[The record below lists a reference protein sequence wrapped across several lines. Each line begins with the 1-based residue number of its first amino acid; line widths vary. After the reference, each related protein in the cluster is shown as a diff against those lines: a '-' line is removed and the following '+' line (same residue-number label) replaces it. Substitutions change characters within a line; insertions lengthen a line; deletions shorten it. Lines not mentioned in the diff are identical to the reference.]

1 MQIGSFGAAFVDS
14 LGESLDPN
22 LRKINERYFV
32 YWDFDAAFKN
42 ASERKI
48 VMAEGKSFLKFN
60 LRKRFTDR
68 YAVRTTNVFTKL
80 YQNFPFTFLDLEK
93 HLCIS

>member
-1 MQIGSFGAAFVDS
+1 MRIGSFGAAFVDS
-14 LGESLDPN
+14 LGQSLDPN

-42 ASERKI
+42 ASERRI

-68 YAVRTTNVFTKL
+68 Y
-80 YQNFPFTFLDLEK
+80 
-93 HLCIS
+93 LCSNEYIVDEIVSYF

>member
-32 YWDFDAAFKN
+32 YWDFEAAFKN

-48 VMAEGKSFLKFN
+48 VMAEGKSFLKYN
-60 LRKRFTDR
+60 LRKRYTD
-68 YAVRTTNVFTKL
+68 T
-80 YQNFPFTFLDLEK
+80 
-93 HLCIS
+93 